1 MNPHAP
7 DHALIPAAIDV
18 LAATPAVM
26 RELLAPLPDALVAVP
41 GDGGWSARDVVAHL
55 AVRQQVAIVGRVRAV
70 LERPGAPF
78 PPVPESL
85 MDVTPYRSRPLG
97 ELLAQFENGRA
108 EAVALLR
115 GLTPEQLERQGAHA
129 GVGSVTLAELI
140 HHLAFHDLL
149 HIAQA
154 AQLALGP
161 LDVRRGAMR
170 AFR

>member
-7 DHALIPAAIDV
+7 DHALIPAAVDV

-26 RELLAPLPDALVAVP
+26 RELLAPLPDALVAAP
-41 GDGGWSARDVVAHL
+41 GEGGWSARDVVAHL
-55 AVRQQVAIVGRVRAV
+55 AARQQAAIVGRVSAV

-85 MDVTPYRSRPLG
+85 MDVAPYRSRPLG
-97 ELLAQFENGRA
+97 ELLAQFEEGRA
-108 EAVALLR
+108 DAVALLR
-115 GLTPEQLERQGAHA
+115 RLTPQQLEHGGIHA
-129 GVGSVTLAELI
+129 GVGEVTLAELI
-140 HHLAFHDLL
+140 HHLAFHDLV

-154 AQLALGP
+154 AQLALAP
-161 LDVRRGAMR
+161 LDARRGAMR